1 MLDLVLPELVNEV
14 RVSIGEPVITSS
26 MQDFDFVDK
35 LVYKEILSFEPVGL
49 KQGYVLV
56 LSIWFFK
63 LSLVKSPKWY
73 EIILQEYPGTFS
85 VTSEKV
91 TCFRLRSIYSTD
103 TPSNFY

>member
-35 LVYKEILSFEPVGL
+35 LVCKKILSFEPVEL

-63 LSLVKSPKWY
+63 LSLVKSPK
-73 EIILQEYPGTFS
+73 
-85 VTSEKV
+85 
-91 TCFRLRSIYSTD
+91 
-103 TPSNFY
+103 